1 MKSSHF
7 PTPPFTSVALVAF
20 FLAVAGMMG
29 ACSLTILEGSG
40 VELVQ
45 LRKVEGFAR
54 VLAEKGVE
62 VRIELSDA
70 EQVTVS
76 GDDNLVDRIT
86 TEVVGDVLQ
95 VSLVSDEGMI
105 INNTLPLFVMVRTP
119 GLLEVRADAGSSVS
133 VFDLV
138 GEKLD
143 LLINGGSNL
152 LAEGL
157 AITGLIVA
165 AEGGSSVEA
174 SGSATRATVLAGGGS
189 SVDLANLET
198 VDMEVEVSGGS
209 NATVNVSGSL
219 VITASGGST
228 VEHSGDPDSVELK
241 DISGG
246 SSVTGN

>member
-1 MKSSHF
+1 MKSSDF

-20 FLAVAGMMG
+20 FLAVAGKMG
-29 ACSLTILEGSG
+29 VCSLTILEGSG

-157 AITGLIVA
+157 AITDLIVA

-174 SGSATRATVLAGGGS
+174 SGSATQATVMAGGGS